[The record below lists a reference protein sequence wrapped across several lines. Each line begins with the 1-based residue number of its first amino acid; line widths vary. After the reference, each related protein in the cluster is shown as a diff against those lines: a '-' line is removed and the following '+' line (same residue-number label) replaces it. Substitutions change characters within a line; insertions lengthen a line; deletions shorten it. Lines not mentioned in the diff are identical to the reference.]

1 MVNVNNRFAGAA
13 WGCSGISFKTAF
25 MQPENFSP
33 KDSLALIDQM
43 INQARNRV
51 TENGFLY
58 LLWGWIILFCSVGH
72 FAMIRFTSIRNPE
85 IIWAAAWVAV
95 ILQIIY
101 MVRNKKKETVKT
113 YSDTIIDYIWTS
125 FGICMFIVSI
135 AMSQEHGW
143 RHLYPMY
150 LMLYGIPTFLSGVV
164 MRFLPLRVGGVFCWG
179 LSVIAIYI
187 GPLYALLLLGAAV
200 IAAWIIPGYLLR
212 RKYNQHYSSTTQS

>member
-1 MVNVNNRFAGAA
+1 
-13 WGCSGISFKTAF
+13 

-212 RKYNQHYSSTTQS
+212 RKYNQQYSSTTQS